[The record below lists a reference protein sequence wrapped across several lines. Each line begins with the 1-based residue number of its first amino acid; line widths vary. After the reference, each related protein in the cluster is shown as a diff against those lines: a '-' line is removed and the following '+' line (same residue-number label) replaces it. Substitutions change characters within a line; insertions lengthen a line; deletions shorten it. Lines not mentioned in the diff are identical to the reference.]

1 MSDYDVTAHL
11 LLWAVDLDRDGCG
24 TTLLSARCLGFCDE
38 EVAPDH
44 NIALEILENGHPEEW
59 DYAGWPVP
67 ILLRLFDAHLA
78 NYRPAQADLDAITA
92 WAKTCGHLLRDIET
106 AALEAEGYAD
116 AFVRDE
122 MADWK
127 TENRRYGR

>member
-11 LLWAVDLDRDGCG
+11 LLWAAELDRDADA
-24 TTLLSARCLGFCDE
+24 TTLHSARCLGFSDE
-38 EVAPDH
+38 SVAFDRDIVEE
-44 NIALEILENGHPEEW
+44 IAECGHPEEW

-92 WAKTCGHLLRDIET
+92 WAKTCGHLLEKIET

-116 AFVRDE
+116 AYVRDE
-122 MADWK
+122 MADAK
-127 TENRRYGR
+127 MENMRYDR